1 MRTILYGM
9 YQMGTQP
16 RGLFRYKLMP
26 LNQLNYKSPPK
37 GQTDF
42 RKETIL
48 DPYIEL
54 YLQEMKKE

>member
-1 MRTILYGM
+1 M